1 MPDLSPGATLLL
13 AGAIVYAAGIACAL
27 WVEWSPTETRSA
39 EPLSRLDAL
48 DTEDTVTLDEPSP
61 YRRN

>member
-27 WVEWSPTETRSA
+27 WVEWSPTPTRRA